1 MLGPTNNA
9 PLRSGKGY
17 PYEGGIRVPLI
28 VHWPGV
34 TKAGSISNVPVSS
47 IDYFPTICAAAGV
60 ALPSK
65 NIIDGLDLKPLMK
78 GKGSLG
84 RKDLF
89 WHFPHYRGRVKP
101 YTIIRSGPWKLI
113 KRYDGTEYELFN
125 LAQDIGEADE
135 LSKQIPVKVKEL
147 DAKILKW
154 LQTTG
159 AKVPKLNPEY
169 VGNK

>member
-1 MLGPTNNA
+1 
-9 PLRSGKGY
+9 
-17 PYEGGIRVPLI
+17 
-28 VHWPGV
+28 
-34 TKAGSISNVPVSS
+34 
-47 IDYFPTICAAAGV
+47 
-60 ALPSK
+60 
-65 NIIDGLDLKPLMK
+65 
-78 GKGSLG
+78 
-84 RKDLF
+84 
-89 WHFPHYRGRVKP
+89 
-101 YTIIRSGPWKLI
+101 I

-135 LSKQIPVKVKEL
+135 LSKQIPAKVKEL